1 MKKLKRI
8 LGLVVFIPLGIILI
22 VLAVANRQVVTLA
35 LNPFRPE
42 DQVLALSAPFF
53 IFLLIAVIVGMVVGS
68 FVTWWNQGKYR
79 KRPASRRA
87 RPTSGAPSMRPSPS
101 ATPSP
106 AHSQVHRLPPAE

>member
-35 LNPFRPE
+35 LNPFRP
-42 DQVLALSAPFF
+42 DDAVLAVSAPFF
-53 IFLLIAVIVGMVVGS
+53 IFLLIAVIAGMVIGS

-79 KRPASRRA
+79 RKARVEAREATKWRAEHEAVAKRNAPAQPGTQIASR
-87 RPTSGAPSMRPSPS
+87 
-101 ATPSP
+101 
-106 AHSQVHRLPPAE
+106 